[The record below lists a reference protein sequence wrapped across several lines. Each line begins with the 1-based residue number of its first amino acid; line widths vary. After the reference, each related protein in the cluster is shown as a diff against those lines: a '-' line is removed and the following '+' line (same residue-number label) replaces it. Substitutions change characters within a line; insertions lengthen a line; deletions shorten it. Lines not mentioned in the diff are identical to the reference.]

1 MNKNIHIALDLDKT
15 LAYYESKWR
24 AKKVGAPIPPMVD
37 KVKLWL
43 SKGYKVTI
51 FSARMSHTGEELA
64 TQIHLIQR
72 FLFEAGLPNLEK
84 TAIKRMEF
92 THFID
97 DKAFHVEPNTGL
109 IVNCPSELL

>member
-1 MNKNIHIALDLDKT
+1 MRKIHIALDLDKT

-24 AKKVGAPIPPMVD
+24 AKKVGEPIRPMVD
-37 KVKLWL
+37 KVKYWL

-51 FSARMSHTGEELA
+51 FSARLSHSGDELVK
-64 TQIHLIQR
+64 QIHLIKE
-72 FLFEAGLPNLEK
+72 FLLEAGLPNLDK

-97 DKAFHVEPNTGL
+97 DKAYHVKPNTGEIL
-109 IVNCPSELL
+109 DCSEELK